1 MIPGSYKKLTIDEK
15 RELFSKPM
23 SKEEEEALRRL
34 DEESSWLLALNLMAE
49 MVNDEE

>member
-1 MIPGSYKKLTIDEK
+1 MLNYRMMTDDEK
-15 RELFSKPM
+15 RALRSKPM

-34 DEESSWLLALNLMAE
+34 DEESSWLLALNFMEE